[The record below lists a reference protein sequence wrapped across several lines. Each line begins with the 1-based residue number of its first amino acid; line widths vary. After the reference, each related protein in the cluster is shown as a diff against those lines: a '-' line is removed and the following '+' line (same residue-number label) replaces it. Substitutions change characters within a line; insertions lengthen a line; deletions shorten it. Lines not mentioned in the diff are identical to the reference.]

1 MSDSLRPHGL
11 QHTRLLS
18 AWDFPGKNTRVVVT
32 PGDLPYPWAV
42 IFFSRGIFLTQ
53 WSNSHLLHCQV
64 DSYHWAIRQPSP
76 CLVFKIY
83 NLRQCPKW
91 DISTSSYELICKIY
105 VSMDICIIPR
115 GTSVPVWDCNSIHIS
130 FVALITLL
138 QFLAWLSILPS
149 FSRMMQFYPLSILAS
164 SFQTKIPPLLLC
176 YLLLYL
182 YCLHQIFGA
191 G

>member
-1 MSDSLRPHGL
+1 MDYS
-11 QHTRLLS
+11 
-18 AWDFPGKNTRVVVT
+18 T
-32 PGDLPYPWAV
+32 PGSSVHGISQARILEWL
-42 IFFSRGIFLTQ
+42 SLQGIFLTHELSFSFPGESS
-53 WSNSHLLHCQV
+53 W
-64 DSYHWAIRQPSP
+64 PSDQTRISCIGRWTLTTEPSDNPHFGP

-83 NLRQCPKW
+83 NLWQCPQW

-105 VSMDICIIPR
+105 VSMDMCIIPR
-115 GTSVPVWDCNSIHIS
+115 GTSVPVWDCNGIHIS

-191 G
+191 D

>member
-1 MSDSLRPHGL
+1 MDYS
-11 QHTRLLS
+11 
-18 AWDFPGKNTRVVVT
+18 T
-32 PGDLPYPWAV
+32 PGSSLHGISQARILEWL
-42 IFFSRGIFLTQ
+42 SLQGIFLTHELSFSSPGESS
-53 WSNSHLLHCQV
+53 W
-64 DSYHWAIRQPSP
+64 PSDQTRISCIARWTLTTEPSDNPHFGP